1 MSSHHTPAHTGAAHA
16 HAVAHAPL
24 FGVMGEYADEH
35 AVVEAAK
42 SLYALGYRKMDGY
55 SPIPVEG
62 LSEAM
67 GRKRTRLPILVLA
80 GGLSGAFLGLGM
92 QVFAN
97 AVHYPM
103 NVAGRPY
110 VSWPLF
116 IPITFECT
124 ILLASFAAVFG
135 MLGING
141 LPQPYHPTFNVPA
154 FVRASANGFF
164 LCVEATDPTFDVANL
179 KEAFETTGAKAVY
192 EVPE

>member
-1 MSSHHTPAHTGAAHA
+1 MSSHHDTHTGAAHA
-16 HAVAHAPL
+16 RAMAHAPI
-24 FGVMGEYADEH
+24 FGVMGEYSDEH
-35 AVVEAAK
+35 AIIEAAK
-42 SLYALGYRKMDGY
+42 KLHALGYRAMDGY

-62 LSEAM
+62 LSEAI

-92 QVFAN
+92 QIFAN

-103 NVAGRPY
+103 NIAGRPY
-110 VSWPLF
+110 VSWPMF

-135 MLGING
+135 MLGLNG

-154 FVRASANGFF
+154 FARASANGFF
-164 LCVEATDPTFDVANL
+164 LCVESTDPKFDVAQL
-179 KEAFETTGAKAVY
+179 REAFGTTDVKAVY
-192 EVPE
+192 DVPE